1 MAAKTVIDSHK
12 NREVGFVPIN
22 NYAQPITADKAVIFS
37 LQSRNSV
44 PYQKHLKR
52 ANPGQRILL
61 LPGREGRLCAGRVN
75 ICHGDETRKAGGM
88 IPD

>member
-37 LQSRNSV
+37 LQSRNSI
-44 PYQKHLKR
+44 PYQNHLKR
-52 ANPGQRILL
+52 ANPSQRISAFA
-61 LPGREGRLCAGRVN
+61 REGREAVCRAGEYMPWR
-75 ICHGDETRKAGGM
+75 
-88 IPD
+88 